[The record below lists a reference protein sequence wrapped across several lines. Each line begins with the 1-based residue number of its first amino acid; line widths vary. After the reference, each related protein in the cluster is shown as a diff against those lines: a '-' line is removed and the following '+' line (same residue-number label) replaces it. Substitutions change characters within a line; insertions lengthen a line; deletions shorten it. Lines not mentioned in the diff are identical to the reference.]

1 MIRPGD
7 LVEGVEHKAGSL
19 KMKPGRYGLAIS
31 RHYRVSLPYVV
42 VMVGSELFE
51 YPEDRLRRVGEKNG
65 KD

>member
-7 LVEGVEHKAGSL
+7 LVKGVEHKVGSL
-19 KMKPGRYGLAIS
+19 TMKPDKIGLAVS